1 MTALYVIGGIVFF
14 IVLLCLLPVGV
25 RIRYDGAFG
34 LCVTVGP
41 VKKQILPKKKKKIK
55 LSDYSEKKLERQR
68 KKLAKKASKKKKKPQ
83 SGVGKP
89 AEKKDS
95 VLMARLKSI
104 DTAPDMIAEL
114 YGMLCILVEKFAKRL
129 HIKVFR
135 LFAVIGSDNA
145 AKTAILYGGA
155 CSAAGMI
162 CTLLNQ
168 HADLKKVK
176 DGINVTPDFLS
187 EKTTVDADVSV
198 KIYVGGL
205 FTYLFEI
212 RGVIKQILHLLEEE
226 GSNG

>member
-25 RIRYDGAFG
+25 RIRYDGEFG

-41 VKKQILPKKKKKIK
+41 VKKQILP
-55 LSDYSEKKLERQR
+55 
-68 KKLAKKASKKKKKPQ
+68 KKKKKPQ

-187 EKTTVDADVSV
+187 EKTAVDADVSV